1 VTSGTV
7 LYEPAPPVGYVTL
20 NRPEAGNAMNDALLR
35 DLAAAIRQ
43 AGADPGTRVVVLRG
57 AGRGFCAGEDVKAA
71 AERRALDEYRRN
83 RLAAE
88 QEASRAIRQLDKP
101 VLAALHGF
109 AVGGGL
115 VFAMLCDMRFAAEGT
130 RLELPEVRVGATASL
145 GGVYQL
151 ARIVGLGR
159 AFELLLGA
167 EPIEPAEAHRI
178 GLVNRV
184 VAEDRLADEVRA
196 WATRIAG
203 HFPLEVALMRRAL
216 YRELDLDFDAALDAE
231 TEAAFRSY
239 EGGARVEGMRRAL
252 AEMRRRREQAR

>member
-7 LYEPAPPVGYVTL
+7 LYEPSPPVGYVTL

-35 DLAAAIRQ
+35 DLAAAMRE
-43 AGADPGTRVVVLRG
+43 AGADPDTRVVVLRG

-71 AERRALDEYRRN
+71 AGRRALDEYRRN

-88 QEASRAIRQLDKP
+88 QEASRAIRLLDKP

-115 VFAMLCDMRFAAEGT
+115 VLAMLCDVRFVAEGT

-167 EPIEPAEAHRI
+167 EPIEPSDAERI
-178 GLVNRV
+178 GLVNRIV
-184 VAEDRLADEVRA
+184 SRERLGGEVEAFAR
-196 WATRIAG
+196 RIAG

-216 YRELDLDFDAALDAE
+216 YRALDLDFDAALDAE

-239 EGGARVEGMRRAL
+239 EGGARVEGMQRAL
-252 AEMRRRREQAR
+252 AEIRRRRGQT